1 MLSLNPAN
9 RTAAQPAVAA
19 STLPAGSLILFP
31 TPLGADTLRQ
41 KLRRGGWLPWNHQGS
56 TLSDLVV
63 LQKLALGS
71 FSRQLEVL
79 AQNQPD
85 HQRTGNPGGG
95 PLPVGSILT
104 LAGAT
109 PSPPGPEWLP
119 CDGAL
124 HTVMAYGSLSRMLG
138 PRFGGDE
145 LLTFGV
151 PDLQPHGTPGRSQ
164 PPRRPAALRHW
175 VLSESLA
182 INLPIGTILPIATDL
197 GLIGN
202 QQQLIRSGWLPCR
215 GERLAVL
222 DPADQELFAVIG
234 KGFGGSTMQFQLPDL
249 RGMVWPGRDG
259 NRLDFA
265 IRFR

>member
-1 MLSLNPAN
+1 VLRLNPAN
-9 RTAAQPAVAA
+9 RSAAQPAIAA

-31 TPLGADTLRQ
+31 TPLGANTLRQ
-41 KLRRGGWLPWNHQGS
+41 ELRRGGWLPWNHHGS
-56 TLSDLVV
+56 PLSDLVV
-63 LQKLALGS
+63 LQQLALGS
-71 FSRQLEVL
+71 LSRQLEVL

-85 HQRTGNPGGG
+85 HQRTGHAGGG
-95 PLPVGSILT
+95 QLPVGSILT
-104 LAGAT
+104 QAGAA
-109 PSPPGPEWLP
+109 PSPGPEWLP

-124 HTVMAYGSLSRMLG
+124 HTVTAYGSLSRRLG
-138 PRFGGDE
+138 HRFGGDE
-145 LLTFGV
+145 LLNFGV

-164 PPRRPAALRHW
+164 PPRRAAALRHW

-182 INLPIGTILPIATDL
+182 ISLPIGTILPIATDL

-202 QQQLIRSGWLPCR
+202 QLQLIQSGWLPCR

-234 KGFGGSTMQFQLPDL
+234 KGFGGSTLQFHLPDL
-249 RGMVWPGRDG
+249 RGMAWPGRDG